1 MRKLKKT
8 LAAMVMVSAILALG
22 GCAGQGGAAQTN
34 GSGAGET
41 QPEIGELP
49 VEGIPENYV
58 LRLGASTLTGTYYQY
73 AVGSIDLVSAHG
85 KGWMASPITSSG
97 SGESFALLEAGE
109 LDTVAASAIS
119 YACALDGVYAFD
131 HPLAGGEMSLWTH
144 ISPEYLH
151 ICTRGDAPFESLAD
165 LKGAKVTCGLP
176 GSGTYATGFRVLAD
190 LGIEN
195 PEEYFNMMYIA
206 PADAI
211 AALQDGSLDAAIYL
225 VGLGSTP
232 GQIAESAAGLKLIG
246 LTDEEIAAAT
256 NNEKYFI
263 KDEIPA
269 GYYKGND
276 TAVQTLSDMQLMLS
290 YDDVPENVVYQYVKL
305 INEYKDELIAINPS
319 FSAATAEETV
329 EKWEGKI
336 KFHPGAEKYYKE
348 LGLMQ

>member
-1 MRKLKKT
+1 MPT
-8 LAAMVMVSAILALG
+8 
-22 GCAGQGGAAQTN
+22 
-34 GSGAGET
+34 
-41 QPEIGELP
+41 
-49 VEGIPENYV
+49 EGIPDNYV

-73 AVGSIDLVSAHG
+73 AVGSIDLVSAKG
-85 KGWMASPITSSG
+85 KGWQASPITSSG

-109 LDTVAASAIS
+109 IDTVAASAIS

-144 ISPEYLH
+144 VSPEYVH
-151 ICTRGDAPFESLAD
+151 ICTRADSPFNTLAD

-195 PEEYFNMMYIA
+195 PEEYFQMMYLA

-211 AALQDGSLDAAIYL
+211 AALQDGSLDAAVYL
-225 VGLGSTP
+225 NGLGSTP
-232 GQIAESAAGLKLIG
+232 GQIAESASGLKLIG
-246 LTDEEIAAAT
+246 LTDEEVAT
-256 NNEKYFI
+256 ATANEKYFI
-263 KDEIPA
+263 RDEIPA

-305 INEYKDELIAINPS
+305 INENKDELIAINPN
-319 FSAATAEETV
+319 FEVATAENTV

-336 KFHPGAEKYYKE
+336 KFHPGAEKYYRE
-348 LGLMQ
+348 LGLIK